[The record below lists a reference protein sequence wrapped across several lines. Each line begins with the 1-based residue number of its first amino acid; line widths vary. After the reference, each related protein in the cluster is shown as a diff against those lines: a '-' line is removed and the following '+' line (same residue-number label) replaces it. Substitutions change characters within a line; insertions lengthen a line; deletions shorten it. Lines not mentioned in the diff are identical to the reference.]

1 MFTCSKAKKGVKSKM
16 TKQSTDA
23 LYIDYHLA
31 QQKFLDSKST
41 FMTKVREIREEIN
54 RGRYK
59 PYAILEEGKIKVNK
73 LVYCDYSTHRA
84 LLKDKNLRKTVPAF
98 NGSEVALYT
107 TEEKELVLLRDV

>member
-1 MFTCSKAKKGVKSKM
+1 M
-16 TKQSTDA
+16 TKPSTDA
-23 LYIDYHLA
+23 LYIDYNLA
-31 QQKFLDSKST
+31 KLKFLDGKTT
-41 FMTKVREIREEIN
+41 FMSKVKEIREEIK

-84 LLKDKNLRKTVPAF
+84 LLKDKNLRKTVPPF

-107 TEEKELVLLRDV
+107 TEEKEVVVFESLKGGTSQCKSI

>member
-1 MFTCSKAKKGVKSKM
+1 M

-23 LYIDYHLA
+23 LYIDHNLA
-31 QQKFLDSKST
+31 KEKFLDGKTT
-41 FMTKVREIREEIN
+41 FMTKVKEIREEIR

-84 LLKDKNLRKTVPAF
+84 KLKDKNLRKYVPEF

-107 TEEKELVLLRDV
+107 TEEKEIVILEGIS